1 MTESEP
7 LNPYILSSL
16 GFSYRRNSEGEIIYY
31 KNDFILFYDLKTH
44 TLIQKNE
51 DSSVAGAAIGTLS
64 ELQEIYKAKTG
75 KDIR

>member
-31 KNDFILFYDLKTH
+31 KDDFILFYDLKTH

-51 DSSVAGAAIGTLS
+51 DAPSSGTPIGTLS
-64 ELQEIYKAKTG
+64 ELQEIYKIKTG

>member
-31 KNDFILFYDLKTH
+31 KDDFVLFYDLKTH
-44 TLIQKNE
+44 TLIYKNDE
-51 DSSVAGAAIGTLS
+51 APAAGSAIGTLI
-64 ELQEIYKAKTG
+64 ELQEVYKAKTG